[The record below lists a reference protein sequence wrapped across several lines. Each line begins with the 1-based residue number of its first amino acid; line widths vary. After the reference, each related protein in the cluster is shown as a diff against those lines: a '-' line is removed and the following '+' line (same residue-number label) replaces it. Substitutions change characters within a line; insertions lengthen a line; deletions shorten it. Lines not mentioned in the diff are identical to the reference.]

1 MSEKAF
7 DTVEKAETQ
16 PGASEPVEVENAVN
30 AEDQQDLVA
39 EETYQLTVLLP
50 RESGQIQVLASPRE
64 AIHDIKQSII
74 ESPETCIYS
83 CFYLTFNGNKLNEF
97 QELGEVEGITTESQ
111 LQLIEDKYTDRDA
124 RIHINRLRDL
134 LAGPYK
140 PDPSDVGIDGGLSV
154 LTAVTGTI
162 DEEIIPASEKK
173 EEQELFSDAPI
184 PETAFTNYDF
194 NAKSQLS
201 SFIPTTFQR
210 TAPQCLKS
218 FGLSGW
224 NPVPHPQ
231 KLKGDLLY
239 LVVTTLENETVHI
252 TSNSS
257 GFFVSNSSNN
267 KFDPTIKRSTSTEK
281 VFESHSLIT
290 LLQHVSPLF
299 ASNFEKLQHFITD
312 HHMLE
317 VLPVNTTTQAYPWA
331 VKPYPHTFDLAR
343 PADALLNFGTDSVD
357 SLRDWNDELQSHR
370 ELPRT
375 NLQERVLRERLI
387 NKLQA
392 EFTEAAVKGAMSV
405 VEGSIVPLNPLEPE
419 GSHMF
424 VYNNIFF
431 SKGSD
436 GRGTFESLGGD
447 EAAHV
452 ATGKDLEGVRILNNA
467 DVEGLCT
474 LGSVIVDYKG
484 ERIVAQSIVPG
495 IFRRQDENS
504 IVYGSVDNGEK
515 ISADEKFHEL
525 LGVAAKTL
533 HLASHTVVD
542 AENNE
547 VDLYTSLETK
557 GLFGADG
564 RRYILDLYRLNPV
577 DIEFQEKETN
587 QQTDG
592 QSNLPPYPHKMT
604 LLRPELM
611 SLYWEQKLR
620 EWIKEKSPKAAETVE
635 AQNGEVNDVAATTE
649 ATADNETTGKK
660 ETNVATV
667 KTEDKE
673 DEVKLDL
680 NEFQLAFNPDA
691 FTSVKTKS
699 ESISQQE
706 DDVRGASKFLTESVI
721 PSLVLDFSSYAISPL
736 DGDSLTK
743 TMHQRGINMRYLGKI
758 VELVEL
764 SKDNRLGHVRVIAV
778 QEMITRASKR
788 ILRNLLSDCSMC
800 DVAACVSHFLNCLFG
815 AKFNPKPQAVVASG
829 GTPAYAKLTPGSL
842 LKQIQEEVQKRFRY
856 NLANDFVEN
865 IKILPSLR
873 EICIRSGIQLVAK
886 EYHFAPYNEEEL
898 AKFAAEDAA
907 FEKAQSQAAAKNNK
921 HKKGDKKSTK
931 LEKIVRQ
938 PTVFVPEDIL
948 NLKPT
953 VKQASVRSIFAEE
966 AFEAGKMS
974 LSQGHRQLGLEL
986 LLESLALHEQTYGF
1000 LHPETSKCY
1009 AALAMIYYHSE
1020 DSEAALDFQRK
1031 AVISA
1036 ERTCGIDHPE
1046 TLHTYLNLGLFEHA
1060 AGRTKLALRYLRHA
1074 LYYWHLIFGAGHPD
1088 SATADN
1094 NIGVM
1099 LQSLRDYPNSAKCFE
1114 RACETQES
1122 ILGKDHV
1129 LTGTGYHVLAKAY
1142 TLQGEF
1148 DKALKAE
1155 RVAHSIFDSK
1165 LGPED
1170 PRTKESDLWLKELT
1184 SNAVLSAKQAEA
1196 EKAKLAQKASASSG
1210 KIQPSKTTSVPTGE
1224 LPIDQL
1230 VQYINEDTKKPASK
1244 KTKGK
1249 KRQ

>member
-1 MSEKAF
+1 MSERPV
-7 DTVEKAETQ
+7 DSVDKAESQ
-16 PGASEPVEVENAVN
+16 PAHSETVDSENAVIP
-30 AEDQQDLVA
+30 EDQQDMVA
-39 EETYQLTVLLP
+39 EETYQLTVRLP
-50 RESGQIQVLASPRE
+50 RESGSIQVLASPRE

-83 CFYLTFNGNKLNEF
+83 CFYLTFNGEKLNDF
-97 QELGEVEGITTESQ
+97 QELGEVEGITTESE
-111 LQLIEDKYTDRDA
+111 LLLVEDTYTDRDA

-140 PDPSDVGIDGGLSV
+140 PNPSDSGIDGGLSF
-154 LTAVTGTI
+154 LTTVTGKI
-162 DEEIIPASEKK
+162 DEEIVPASEKK
-173 EEQELFSDAPI
+173 EEHELFSDAPV

-194 NAKSQLS
+194 NAKSHLS
-201 SFIPTTFQR
+201 QFVPTSFQR

-239 LVVTTLENETVHI
+239 LVATTLENETVHI
-252 TSNSS
+252 TSNIR
-257 GFFVSNSSNN
+257 GFFVNNSSNN
-267 KFDPTIKRSTSTEK
+267 KFDPTVKRAPSAEK
-281 VFESHSLIT
+281 LTESHSLIT
-290 LLQHVSPLF
+290 LLQHVSQLF
-299 ASNFEKLQHFITD
+299 ASNFEKLQNFITD

-317 VLPVNTTTQAYPWA
+317 VLPVNTTLQAYPWA
-331 VKPYPHTFDLAR
+331 IKPYPHTFDLAR
-343 PADALLNFGTDSVD
+343 PADALLSYGTDSVD

-392 EFTEAAVKGAMSV
+392 EFTDAAVKGAMAV
-405 VEGSIVPLNPLEPE
+405 VEDTIVPLNPLEPE
-419 GSHMF
+419 GSHMY
-424 VYNNIFF
+424 VHNNIFF

-484 ERIVAQSIVPG
+484 VRVVAQSIVPG
-495 IFRRQDENS
+495 IFRRQDETS

-525 LGVAAKTL
+525 LSSAAKTL
-533 HLASHTVVD
+533 HLAAHTVVD
-542 AENNE
+542 GEDNE
-547 VDLYTSLETK
+547 VELYTSLETK
-557 GLFGADG
+557 GLLGADG

-577 DIEFQEKETN
+577 DIEFQEKEATEQPDSDN
-587 QQTDG
+587 K
-592 QSNLPPYPHKMT
+592 LPVYPHKMT

-611 SLYWEQKLR
+611 ALYWEHKLR
-620 EWIKEKSPKAAETVE
+620 EWVKEKTGKADETE
-635 AQNGEVNDVAATTE
+635 QDEKKESTADDAADEKPQTDAKENGEVAENSAEIKIDV
-649 ATADNETTGKK
+649 
-660 ETNVATV
+660 
-667 KTEDKE
+667 
-673 DEVKLDL
+673 
-680 NEFQLAFNPDA
+680 NEFQLAFNPDV
-691 FTSVKTKS
+691 FTSVKTKR
-699 ESISQQE
+699 QGQE
-706 DDVRGASKFLTESVI
+706 EIIREQENNVREASKFLADSVI
-721 PSLVLDFSSYAISPL
+721 PSLVLDFSSYVVSPL
-736 DGDSLTK
+736 DGDALTK
-743 TMHQRGINMRYLGKI
+743 AMHQRGINMRYLGKI
-758 VELVEL
+758 VGLVEI
-764 SKDNRLGHVRVIAV
+764 SKDNRLDHVKVIAV
-778 QEMITRASKR
+778 QEMVTRAAKR
-788 ILRNLLSDCSMC
+788 ILRNLLSSCTVC
-800 DVAACVSHFLNCLFG
+800 DIAACISHFLNCLFG
-815 AKFNPKPQAVVASG
+815 TKFNPKPEPIVSSG
-829 GTPAYAKLTPGSL
+829 SSATYTELTPASL
-842 LKQIQEEVQKRFRY
+842 RQQIQIEVQKRFRY
-856 NLANDFVEN
+856 ELPDDFVDQLKV
-865 IKILPSLR
+865 IPSLR
-873 EICIRSGIQLVAK
+873 EICIRVGVQLEAK
-886 EYHFAPYNEEEL
+886 DYHFEAYSEEEL

-907 FEKAQSQAAAKNNK
+907 FEKAQAQAVAKAAK
-921 HKKGDKKSTK
+921 HKKGEKKQAK
-931 LEKIVRQ
+931 IEKIVRQ
-938 PTVFVPEDIL
+938 KTVFVPEDVL

-953 VKQASVRSIFAEE
+953 VKQASTRSVFAEE

-974 LSQGHRQLGLEL
+974 ISQGHRQLGLEL

-1020 DSEAALDFQRK
+1020 DLEAALDFQRK
-1031 AVISA
+1031 AVVAS
-1036 ERTCGIDHPE
+1036 ERTCGVDHPE

-1074 LYYWHLIFGAGHPD
+1074 LYYWHLVFGAGHPD

-1099 LQSLRDYPNSAKCFE
+1099 LQSLRDYSTSAKCFE
-1114 RACETQES
+1114 RACQIQET

-1142 TLQGEF
+1142 TLQGDFE
-1148 DKALKAE
+1148 KALNAE
-1155 RVAHSIFDSK
+1155 RIAHEIFTSK
-1165 LGPED
+1165 LGEED

-1184 SNAVLSAKQAEA
+1184 SNAIFTAKQAEA
-1196 EKAKLAQKASASSG
+1196 EKARLSEKVSASSA
-1210 KIQPSKTTSVPTGE
+1210 KIQQTKPNVVPRGE

-1230 VQYINEDTKKPASK
+1230 VQFINEGSQKPASK
-1244 KTKGK
+1244 KSKGK